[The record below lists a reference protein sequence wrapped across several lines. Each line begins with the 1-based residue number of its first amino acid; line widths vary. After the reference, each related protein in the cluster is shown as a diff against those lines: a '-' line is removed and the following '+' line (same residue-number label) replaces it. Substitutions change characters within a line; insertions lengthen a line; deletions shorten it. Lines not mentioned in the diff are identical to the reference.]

1 MAAFEITRKT
11 KSEML
16 LFSFLSVKNTRK
28 NVFLVSL
35 SVSLNRFHSGVLIVD
50 FEQVNEGWIP
60 H

>member
-50 FEQVNEGWIP
+50 FE
-60 H
+60 